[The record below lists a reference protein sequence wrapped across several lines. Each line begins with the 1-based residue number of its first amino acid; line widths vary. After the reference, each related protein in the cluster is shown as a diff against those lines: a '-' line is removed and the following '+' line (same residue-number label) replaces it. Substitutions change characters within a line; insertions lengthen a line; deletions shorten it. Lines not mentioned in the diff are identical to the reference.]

1 MTIAALALLLAA
13 CGNEEIIEN
22 NESGSTGKVHMT
34 FTAGMPQTRTSLGE
48 DGHAVNWTQG
58 DLVAIYDGTETI
70 CKFEATEVSGSTA
83 TLEGEAKVTDTYT
96 AFYPYTDDGTL
107 TLDNTAI
114 TFTLPATQTAVAG
127 GFAEGLNPSWAQ
139 ATDGSKNLTFR
150 NLCALAKF
158 TVDAEGVTEV
168 TLTANQESDALAG
181 GLTYTIADGT
191 LTATGSASRSVTL
204 TGTFTKGEEYYFVVA
219 PGMLTGGITLNYM
232 GEGGKTYVKT
242 TQKEVTFAA
251 GKITNLGVLDIANFT
266 EALNAAFANAVKES
280 NPNIGWRANPDGTV
294 SLDEDNKLQIIMNG
308 GTFLDLPNKN
318 ITSLAGIEYFT
329 DLEHLDCMGN
339 QLTTLDVTKL
349 TNLKNLFCSDNQ
361 LTTLDVTKLTDLE
374 TLDCMGNQLTTLD
387 VTGLTS
393 LMFLV
398 CNDNQLTALD
408 VTGLTSLVN
417 LLCSDNQLTALDVT
431 GLTNLTSLHC
441 NDNQLVSLNVSTL
454 EELKTLWC
462 HGNKM
467 TALNITHNAY
477 LGDLT
482 CGNQQDNQQLTL
494 TLWDTKKEFWD
505 RMLDR
510 HSDEN
515 SNVTTNVIEAPVNA
529 DHDGYEEDGE
539 TVDW

>member
-34 FTAGMPQTRTSLGE
+34 FTAGTPQTRTSLGE

-58 DLVAIYDGTETI
+58 DLVAIYDGTETT

-114 TFTLPATQTAVAG
+114 TFTLRATQTAVAG

-139 ATDGSKNLTFR
+139 ATGGSKNLTFQ

-191 LTATGSASRSVTL
+191 LAANDGASRSVTL

-219 PGMLTGGITLNYM
+219 PGKLTGGITLNYM

-242 TQKEVTFAA
+242 TQSEVTFTA
-251 GKITNLGVLDIANFT
+251 GKITNLGALDANNFT
-266 EALNAAFANAVKES
+266 EALNAAFANAVEGF
-280 NPNIGWRANPDGTV
+280 NPYIKWRANPDGTV
-294 SLDEDNKLQIIMNG
+294 SLDEYNRMEIKMNWVA
-308 GTFLDLPNKN
+308 FLDLQNKN
-318 ITSLAGIEYFT
+318 ITSLAGIEYF
-329 DLEHLDCMGN
+329 
-339 QLTTLDVTKL
+339 
-349 TNLKNLFCSDNQ
+349 
-361 LTTLDVTKLTDLE
+361 TDLE

-387 VTGLTS
+387 VTKLTK
-393 LMFLV
+393 LKFLV

-408 VTGLTSLVN
+408 VTGLTSLKN
-417 LLCSDNQLTALDVT
+417 LFCSDNQLTTLDVT
-431 GLTNLTSLHC
+431 GLTSLTDLEC
-441 NDNQLVSLNVSTL
+441 NGNQLVSLDVSTL
-454 EELKTLWC
+454 KELQILWC

-467 TALNITHNAY
+467 TALDITHNAY

-515 SNVTTNVIEAPVNA
+515 SNVTTILKPSSVEAGHN
-529 DHDGYEEDGE
+529 GYEEDGGE
-539 TVDW
+539 PVLQ

>member
-13 CGNEEIIEN
+13 CGNEEILEN

-34 FTAGMPQTRTSLGE
+34 FTAGTPQTRTSLAE
-48 DGHAVNWTQG
+48 DGHAVNWTLN
-58 DLVAIYDGTETI
+58 DLVAIYDGTETL
-70 CKFEATEVSGSTA
+70 CDFKATKVEGSTA

-114 TFTLPATQTAVAG
+114 TFTLPATQTATAG

-139 ATDGSKNLTFR
+139 ATDGSKNLTFQ

-168 TLTANQESDALAG
+168 TLTANQESDALSG
-181 GLTYTIADGT
+181 ELTYTIADRT

-219 PGMLTGGITLNYM
+219 PGTLTGGITLNYM
-232 GEGGKTYVKT
+232 DEGGKTYVKT
-242 TQKEVTFAA
+242 TQSEVTFTA
-251 GKITNLGVLDIANFT
+251 GKITNLGALDIANFA
-266 EALNAAFANAVKES
+266 EALNAAFANAVKEFNS
-280 NPNIGWRANPDGTV
+280 NIQWRANPDGTV
-294 SLDEDNKLQIIMNG
+294 SLDEYNKFQIIRNG
-308 GTFLDLPNKN
+308 GTFLFLRNKN
-318 ITSLAGIEYFT
+318 ITSLAGIEYF
-329 DLEHLDCMGN
+329 
-339 QLTTLDVTKL
+339 
-349 TNLKNLFCSDNQ
+349 
-361 LTTLDVTKLTDLE
+361 TDLE

-387 VTGLTS
+387 VTKLTK

-408 VTGLTSLVN
+408 VTGLTSLKN

-431 GLTNLTSLHC
+431 GLTSLTDLEC
-441 NDNQLVSLNVSTL
+441 NGNQLVSLDVSTL
-454 EELKTLWC
+454 KELQILWC

-467 TALNITHNAY
+467 TALDITNNAY
-477 LGDLT
+477 LGDLK

-505 RMLDR
+505 RMLNR
-510 HSDEN
+510 YSDEN
-515 SNVTTNVIEAPVNA
+515 SNVTTIVKPSPVEAGHN
-529 DHDGYEEDGE
+529 GYEDDGGE
-539 TVDW
+539 PVLQ

>member
-13 CGNEEIIEN
+13 CGNEEILEN
-22 NESGSTGKVHMT
+22 NESGNAGKVHMT

-48 DGHAVNWTQG
+48 DGHAVNWTLN

-83 TLEGEAKVTDTYT
+83 TLKGEAAETDTYT

-107 TLDNTAI
+107 TIDNTAI
-114 TFTLPATQTAVAG
+114 TFTLPATQTATAG
-127 GFAEGLNPSWAQ
+127 GFANGLNPSWAQ
-139 ATDGSKNLTFR
+139 ATGGSKNLEFQ

-158 TVDAEGVTEV
+158 TVDADGVTEV

-191 LTATGSASRSVTL
+191 LTATGSASRSVTI
-204 TGTFTKGEEYYFVVA
+204 KGNFEAAKEYYFVVA
-219 PGMLTGGITLNYM
+219 PGTLTGGITLNYM

-242 TQKEVTFAA
+242 TQKEVTFTA
-251 GKITNLGVLDIANFT
+251 GKITNLGALVQDDNFT
-266 EALNAAFANAVKES
+266 EALNAAFANAVKEF
-280 NPNIGWRANPDGTV
+280 NPNIQWRANPDGTV
-294 SLDEDNKLQIIMNG
+294 SLDENNRMEIIMNWV
-308 GTFLDLPNKN
+308 TFLDLQNKN

-329 DLEHLDCMGN
+329 DLETLNCPGN

-349 TNLKNLFCSDNQ
+349 T
-361 LTTLDVTKLTDLE
+361 KL
-374 TLDCMGNQLTTLD
+374 
-387 VTGLTS
+387 VY
-393 LMFLV
+393 LV

-408 VTGLTSLVN
+408 VTGLTSLMYLVCN
-417 LLCSDNQLTALDVT
+417 GNQLTTLDVT
-431 GLTNLTSLHC
+431 GLTNLTTLICSGNQLTALDVTKLTNLTDLEC
-441 NDNQLVSLNVSTL
+441 NDNQLVSLDVSTL
-454 EELKTLWC
+454 EELEYLWC

-467 TALNITHNAY
+467 TALDITNNAY
-477 LGDLT
+477 LGDLK

-505 RMLDR
+505 RMLNMY
-510 HSDEN
+510 SDEN

-529 DHDGYEEDGE
+529 DHDGYEEDGGE
-539 TVDW
+539 PVLQ

>member
-1 MTIAALALLLAA
+1 MKAKNMTIAALALLLAA

-83 TLEGEAKVTDTYT
+83 TLEGEAAETDTYT

-107 TLDNTAI
+107 TLTHDAI
-114 TFTLPATQTAVAG
+114 TFTLPATQTATAG

-139 ATDGSKNLTFR
+139 ATDGSKNLTFQ

-168 TLTANQESDALAG
+168 TLTANQESDALSG

-204 TGTFTKGEEYYFVVA
+204 TGTFTRGEEYYFVVA
-219 PGMLTGGITLNYM
+219 PGTLTGGITLNYM

-242 TQKEVTFAA
+242 TQKEVTFNA
-251 GKITNLGVLDIANFT
+251 GKITYLGALDIANFT
-266 EALNAAFANAVKES
+266 EALNAAFANAVEDF

-294 SLDEDNKLQIIMNG
+294 SLDEYNRMQIIMNG
-308 GTFLDLPNKN
+308 GTFLFLQNKN

-329 DLEHLDCMGN
+329 DLETLDCMDN

-349 TNLKNLFCSDNQ
+349 TNL
-361 LTTLDVTKLTDLE
+361 TDLE
-374 TLDCMGNQLTTLD
+374 
-387 VTGLTS
+387 
-393 LMFLV
+393 
-398 CNDNQLTALD
+398 
-408 VTGLTSLVN
+408 
-417 LLCSDNQLTALDVT
+417 
-431 GLTNLTSLHC
+431 C

-454 EELKTLWC
+454 EELKILWC

-467 TALNITHNAY
+467 TALDITNNAY
-477 LGDLT
+477 LGDLK

-494 TLWDTKKEFWD
+494 TLWDTKKAFWD
-505 RMLDR
+505 RMLNMY
-510 HSDEN
+510 SDEN

-529 DHDGYEEDGE
+529 DHDGYEEDGGE
-539 TVDW
+539 PVLQ

>member
-34 FTAGMPQTRTSLGE
+34 FTAGTPQTRTSLAD
-48 DGHAVNWTQG
+48 DGLAVNWTQG

-107 TLDNTAI
+107 TLTHDAI
-114 TFTLPATQTAVAG
+114 TFTLPATQTATAG

-139 ATDGSKNLTFR
+139 ATDGSKNLTFQ

-168 TLTANQESDALAG
+168 TLTANNTGDALAG
-181 GLTYTIADGT
+181 GLTYTDGT

-219 PGMLTGGITLNYM
+219 PGTLTGGITLNYM

-242 TQKEVTFAA
+242 TTNQVTFTA
-251 GKITNLGVLDIANFT
+251 GNITNLGALDANNFT
-266 EALNAAFANAVKES
+266 EALNAAFANAVKEF

-294 SLDEDNKLQIIMNG
+294 SLDEYNKFQIIGNWV
-308 GTFLDLPNKN
+308 TFLFLQNKN

-329 DLEHLDCMGN
+329 DLETLDCM
-339 QLTTLDVTKL
+339 
-349 TNLKNLFCSDNQ
+349 DNQ
-361 LTTLDVTKLTDLE
+361 LTTLDVTKLT
-374 TLDCMGNQLTTLD
+374 
-387 VTGLTS
+387 S
-393 LMFLV
+393 LKFLV

-408 VTGLTSLVN
+408 VTGLTSLKN
-417 LLCSDNQLTALDVT
+417 LFCSDNQLTTLDVT
-431 GLTNLTSLHC
+431 GLTSLTDLEC
-441 NDNQLVSLNVSTL
+441 NGNQLVSLDVSTL
-454 EELKTLWC
+454 KELQILWC

-467 TALNITHNAY
+467 TALDITHNAY
-477 LGDLT
+477 LGDLK

-505 RMLDR
+505 RMLNR
-510 HSDEN
+510 YSDEN
-515 SNVTTNVIEAPVNA
+515 SNVTTILKPSPVNA
-529 DHDGYEEDGE
+529 GHNGYEDDGGE
-539 TVDW
+539 PVLQ

>member
-1 MTIAALALLLAA
+1 MKAKHIVLVAAALALAA
-13 CGNEEIIEN
+13 CGNEEILEN

-34 FTAGMPQTRTSLGE
+34 FTAGTPQTRTSLGE

-114 TFTLPATQTAVAG
+114 TFTLPATQTATAG

-139 ATDGSKNLTFR
+139 ATDGSKNLTFQ

-181 GLTYTIADGT
+181 ELTYTIADGK

-204 TGTFTKGEEYYFVVA
+204 TGTFTRGEEYYFVVA
-219 PGMLTGGITLNYM
+219 PGTLTGGITLNYM
-232 GEGGKTYVKT
+232 DEGGKTYVKT
-242 TQKEVTFAA
+242 TQKEVTFNA
-251 GKITNLGVLDIANFT
+251 GRITYLGALDANNFT

-280 NPNIGWRANPDGTV
+280 NSHIQWTANPDGTV
-294 SLDEDNKLQIIMNG
+294 SLDENNRIEIMNG
-308 GTFLDLPNKN
+308 GTFLDLQNKN

-329 DLEHLDCMGN
+329 NLETLNCMGN

-349 TNLKNLFCSDNQ
+349 TS
-361 LTTLDVTKLTDLE
+361 LE
-374 TLDCMGNQLTTLD
+374 LLDCRGNQLTTLD

-393 LMFLV
+393 LMILV

-417 LLCSDNQLTALDVT
+417 LLCSDNQLTDLDVT

-441 NDNQLVSLNVSTL
+441 NDNQLVSLDVSTL
-454 EELKTLWC
+454 EELGILWC

-467 TALNITHNAY
+467 TALDITNNAY
-477 LGDLT
+477 LGELK

-505 RMLDR
+505 RMLNMY
-510 HSDEN
+510 SDEN
-515 SNVTTNVIEAPVNA
+515 SNVTTILKPSPVEAGHN
-529 DHDGYEEDGE
+529 GYEDDGGE
-539 TVDW
+539 PVLQ

>member
-1 MTIAALALLLAA
+1 MKAKHIVLVAAALALAA

-34 FTAGMPQTRTSLGE
+34 FTAGTPQTRTSLAE

-83 TLEGEAKVTDTYT
+83 TLKGEAAETDTYT

-114 TFTLPATQTAVAG
+114 TFTLPATQTATAG

-139 ATDGSKNLTFR
+139 ATDGSKKLTFQ

-158 TVDAEGVTEV
+158 TVDADGVTEV
-168 TLTANQESDALAG
+168 TLTANNTGDALAG
-181 GLTYTIADGT
+181 ELTYTIADRT
-191 LTATGSASRSVTL
+191 LTATGSASRSVTI
-204 TGTFTKGEEYYFVVA
+204 KGNFEAAKEYYFVVA
-219 PGMLTGGITLNYM
+219 PGKLTGGITLNYM

-242 TQKEVTFAA
+242 TQSEVTFAA
-251 GKITNLGVLDIANFT
+251 GRITNLGVLDIANFT

-280 NPNIGWRANPDGTV
+280 NSHIQWTANPDGTV
-294 SLDEDNKLQIIMNG
+294 SLDEYNRMEITMNWVA
-308 GTFLDLPNKN
+308 FLDLPNKN

-329 DLEHLDCMGN
+329 NLETLNCMGN

-349 TNLKNLFCSDNQ
+349 TS
-361 LTTLDVTKLTDLE
+361 LE
-374 TLDCMGNQLTTLD
+374 LLDCRGNQLTALD

-408 VTGLTSLVN
+408 VTGLTSLTDLV
-417 LLCSDNQLTALDVT
+417 CSDNQLTTLDVT

-454 EELKTLWC
+454 EELQSLWC

-467 TALNITHNAY
+467 TALDITHNA
-477 LGDLT
+477 DLWDLE

-494 TLWDTKKEFWD
+494 TLWDTQEAFWD
-505 RMLDR
+505 RMLDMY
-510 HSDEN
+510 SDEN
-515 SNVTTNVIEAPVNA
+515 SNVTTNVIETPVNA
-529 DHDGYEEDGE
+529 DHDGYEEDGGE
-539 TVDW
+539 PVLQ

>member
-13 CGNEEIIEN
+13 CGNEEILEN

-34 FTAGMPQTRTSLGE
+34 FTAGTPQTRTSLAE

-70 CKFEATEVSGSTA
+70 CKFEATKVSGSTA

-114 TFTLPATQTAVAG
+114 TFTLPATQTATAG

-139 ATDGSKNLTFR
+139 ATDGSKNLTFQ

-168 TLTANQESDALAG
+168 TLTANQESDALSG

-204 TGTFTKGEEYYFVVA
+204 TGTFTRGEEYYFVVA
-219 PGMLTGGITLNYM
+219 PGTLTGGITLNYM
-232 GEGGKTYVKT
+232 DEGGKTYVKT
-242 TQKEVTFAA
+242 TQSEVTFTA
-251 GKITNLGVLDIANFT
+251 GKITNLGALDIANFA

-280 NPNIGWRANPDGTV
+280 NSHIQWRANPDGTV
-294 SLDEDNKLQIIMNG
+294 SLDEYNKLEIIMNR
-308 GTFLDLPNKN
+308 GTFLDLQNKN

-329 DLEHLDCMGN
+329 YLETLNCMGN

-349 TNLKNLFCSDNQ
+349 T
-361 LTTLDVTKLTDLE
+361 KLT
-374 TLDCMGNQLTTLD
+374 
-387 VTGLTS
+387 GLI
-393 LMFLV
+393 
-398 CNDNQLTALD
+398 CAGNQLTALD
-408 VTGLTSLVN
+408 VTGLTSLMILV
-417 LLCSDNQLTALDVT
+417 
-431 GLTNLTSLHC
+431 C
-441 NDNQLVSLNVSTL
+441 NDNQLVSLDVSTL
-454 EELKTLWC
+454 EELGSLWC

-467 TALNITHNAY
+467 TALDITHNAY
-477 LGDLT
+477 LGDLK

-505 RMLDR
+505 RMLNMY
-510 HSDEN
+510 SDEN
-515 SNVTTNVIEAPVNA
+515 SNVTTNFIETPVNA
-529 DHDGYEEDGE
+529 DHDGYEEDGGE
-539 TVDW
+539 PVLQ

>member
-114 TFTLPATQTAVAG
+114 TFTLPAGQTATAG

-139 ATDGSKNLTFR
+139 ATDGSKNLTFQ

-181 GLTYTIADGT
+181 ELTYTIADRT

-204 TGTFTKGEEYYFVVA
+204 TGTFTRGEEYYFVVA
-219 PGMLTGGITLNYM
+219 PGTLKGGITLNYM

-242 TQKEVTFAA
+242 TQKEVTFNA
-251 GKITNLGVLDIANFT
+251 GKITYLGALDIANFT
-266 EALNAAFANAVKES
+266 EALNAAFANAVEDF
-280 NPNIGWRANPDGTV
+280 NPNIVWRANPDGTV
-294 SLDEDNKLQIIMNG
+294 SLDEYNRMQIIMNG
-308 GTFLDLPNKN
+308 GTFLFLQNKN

-329 DLEHLDCMGN
+329 N
-339 QLTTLDVTKL
+339 
-349 TNLKNLFCSDNQ
+349 
-361 LTTLDVTKLTDLE
+361 LE
-374 TLDCMGNQLTTLD
+374 TLDCMGNQLSTLD
-387 VTGLTS
+387 VTK
-393 LMFLV
+393 
-398 CNDNQLTALD
+398 
-408 VTGLTSLVN
+408 
-417 LLCSDNQLTALDVT
+417 
-431 GLTNLTSLHC
+431 LTNLTDLEC

-454 EELKTLWC
+454 KELKILWC

-467 TALNITHNAY
+467 TALDITNKAY
-477 LGDLT
+477 LGDLK

-505 RMLDR
+505 RMLNMY
-510 HSDEN
+510 SVEN

-529 DHDGYEEDGE
+529 DHDGYEEDGNVE
-539 TVDW
+539 W

>member
-1 MTIAALALLLAA
+1 MKKANILATAALATLLAA

-70 CKFEATEVSGSTA
+70 CKFEATEVEGSTA
-83 TLEGEAKVTDTYT
+83 TLEGEAAETDTYT

-139 ATDGSKNLTFR
+139 ATDGSKNLTFQ

-191 LTATGSASRSVTL
+191 LTATGSASRSVTI
-204 TGTFTKGEEYYFVVA
+204 KGNFEAAKEYYFVVA
-219 PGMLTGGITLNYM
+219 PGTLTGGITLNYM

-242 TQKEVTFAA
+242 TQKEVTFTA
-251 GKITNLGVLDIANFT
+251 GKITYLGALDANNFT
-266 EALNAAFANAVKES
+266 EALNAAFANAVKEF
-280 NPNIGWRANPDGTV
+280 NPNFQWRANPDGTV
-294 SLDEDNKLQIIMNG
+294 SLDEYNKFQIIMNG
-308 GTFLDLPNKN
+308 GTFLFLRNKN

-329 DLEHLDCMGN
+329 DLETLDCMDN

-349 TNLKNLFCSDNQ
+349 TNL
-361 LTTLDVTKLTDLE
+361 TDLE
-374 TLDCMGNQLTTLD
+374 
-387 VTGLTS
+387 
-393 LMFLV
+393 
-398 CNDNQLTALD
+398 
-408 VTGLTSLVN
+408 
-417 LLCSDNQLTALDVT
+417 
-431 GLTNLTSLHC
+431 C
-441 NDNQLVSLNVSTL
+441 NDNQLVSLDVSTL
-454 EELKTLWC
+454 EELKYLWC

-467 TALNITHNAY
+467 TALDITHNAY
-477 LGDLT
+477 LGDLK

-505 RMLDR
+505 RMLNR
-510 HSDEN
+510 YSDEN

-529 DHDGYEEDGE
+529 DHDGYEDDGGE
-539 TVDW
+539 PVLQ

>member
-34 FTAGMPQTRTSLGE
+34 FTAGTPQTRTSLAE
-48 DGHAVNWTQG
+48 DGRAVNWTQG

-70 CKFEATEVSGSTA
+70 CKFEATEVEGSTA
-83 TLEGEAKVTDTYT
+83 TLKGEAAETDTYT

-114 TFTLPATQTAVAG
+114 TFTLPATQTATAG

-158 TVDAEGVTEV
+158 TVDADGVTEV
-168 TLTANQESDALAG
+168 TLTANNTGDALSG
-181 GLTYTIADGT
+181 GLTYTIADDA

-204 TGTFTKGEEYYFVVA
+204 TGTFTRGEEYYFVVA
-219 PGMLTGGITLNYM
+219 PGTLTGGITLNYM

-242 TQKEVTFAA
+242 TQKEVTFNA
-251 GKITNLGVLDIANFT
+251 GKITYLGALDIANFT

-280 NPNIGWRANPDGTV
+280 NPNIGWTANPDGTV
-294 SLDEDNKLQIIMNG
+294 SLDENNRMEIIMNWV
-308 GTFLDLPNKN
+308 THLDLQNKN

-329 DLEHLDCMGN
+329 DLETLDCMDN

-349 TNLKNLFCSDNQ
+349 TNLTGLICA
-361 LTTLDVTKLTDLE
+361 
-374 TLDCMGNQLTTLD
+374 GNQLTTLD
-387 VTGLTS
+387 VTGLTNLTTLICS
-393 LMFLV
+393 G
-398 CNDNQLTALD
+398 NQLTALD
-408 VTGLTSLVN
+408 VTK
-417 LLCSDNQLTALDVT
+417 
-431 GLTNLTSLHC
+431 LTNLTDLEC
-441 NDNQLVSLNVSTL
+441 NGNQLVSLDVSTL
-454 EELKTLWC
+454 EELKYLWC

-467 TALNITHNAY
+467 TALDITHNAY
-477 LGDLT
+477 LGDLM

-494 TLWDTKKEFWD
+494 TLYDTKKEFWG
-505 RMLDR
+505 RMLDMY
-510 HSDEN
+510 SVEN
-515 SNVTTNVIEAPVNA
+515 SNVTTKFIEAPVEAGHN
-529 DHDGYEEDGE
+529 GYEEDGGE
-539 TVDW
+539 PVLQ

>member
-1 MTIAALALLLAA
+1 MKAKNMTIAALALLLAA
-13 CGNEEIIEN
+13 CGNEEILEN

-34 FTAGMPQTRTSLGE
+34 FTAGTPQTRTSLGE

-83 TLEGEAKVTDTYT
+83 TLKGEAAETDTYT

-107 TLDNTAI
+107 TLTHDAI
-114 TFTLPATQTAVAG
+114 TFTLPATQTATAG

-139 ATDGSKNLTFR
+139 ATDGSKNLTFQ

-181 GLTYTIADGT
+181 ELTYTIADGT

-219 PGMLTGGITLNYM
+219 PGTLTGGITLNYM

-242 TQKEVTFAA
+242 TTKQVTFTA
-251 GKITNLGVLDIANFT
+251 GKITNLGALDIANFT
-266 EALNAAFANAVKES
+266 EALNAAFANAVEEFNS
-280 NPNIGWRANPDGTV
+280 NIGWRANPDGTV
-294 SLDEDNKLQIIMNG
+294 SLDEDNKLQIRMNG
-308 GTFLDLPNKN
+308 GPFLDLHNKN

-329 DLEHLDCMGN
+329 DLEILICAGNQLTTLDVTKLTNLQTLDCMGN

-349 TNLKNLFCSDNQ
+349 TK
-361 LTTLDVTKLTDLE
+361 
-374 TLDCMGNQLTTLD
+374 
-387 VTGLTS
+387 

-408 VTGLTSLVN
+408 VTGLTSLKN
-417 LLCSDNQLTALDVT
+417 LFCSDNQLTTLDVT
-431 GLTNLTSLHC
+431 GLTSLTDLEC
-441 NDNQLVSLNVSTL
+441 NGNQLVSLDVSTL
-454 EELKTLWC
+454 EELEILWC

-467 TALNITHNAY
+467 TALDITHNAY
-477 LGDLT
+477 LGDLK

-505 RMLDR
+505 RMLNMY
-510 HSDEN
+510 SDEN
-515 SNVTTNVIEAPVNA
+515 SNVTTIVIEAPVNA
-529 DHDGYEEDGE
+529 DHDGYEDDGE

>member
-1 MTIAALALLLAA
+1 MKAKHIVLVAAALALAA

-107 TLDNTAI
+107 TLTHDAI
-114 TFTLPATQTAVAG
+114 TFTLPATQTATAG

-139 ATDGSKNLTFR
+139 ATDGSKNLTFQ

-168 TLTANQESDALAG
+168 TLTANQESDALSG
-181 GLTYTIADGT
+181 ELTYTIADGT

-219 PGMLTGGITLNYM
+219 PGTLTGGITLNYM

-242 TQKEVTFAA
+242 TTKQVTFTA
-251 GKITNLGVLDIANFT
+251 GRITNLGVLDIANFT
-266 EALNAAFANAVKES
+266 EALNAAFANAVEEF
-280 NPNIGWRANPDGTV
+280 NPNFQWKANPDGTV
-294 SLDEDNKLQIIMNG
+294 SLDEYNRMQIIMNG
-308 GTFLDLPNKN
+308 GTFLFLQNKN

-329 DLEHLDCMGN
+329 DLETLDCMDN

-349 TNLKNLFCSDNQ
+349 TNL
-361 LTTLDVTKLTDLE
+361 TDLE
-374 TLDCMGNQLTTLD
+374 
-387 VTGLTS
+387 
-393 LMFLV
+393 
-398 CNDNQLTALD
+398 
-408 VTGLTSLVN
+408 
-417 LLCSDNQLTALDVT
+417 
-431 GLTNLTSLHC
+431 C

-454 EELKTLWC
+454 EELKILWC

-467 TALNITHNAY
+467 TALDITNNAY
-477 LGDLT
+477 LGDLK

-494 TLWDTKKEFWD
+494 TLWDTKKAFWD
-505 RMLDR
+505 RMLNMY
-510 HSDEN
+510 SDEN

-529 DHDGYEEDGE
+529 DHDGYEEDGGE
-539 TVDW
+539 PVLQ

>member
-70 CKFEATEVSGSTA
+70 CKFEATKVSGSTA
-83 TLEGEAKVTDTYT
+83 TLKGEAAETDTYT

-107 TLDNTAI
+107 TLTHDAI
-114 TFTLPATQTAVAG
+114 TFTLPATQTATAG

-139 ATDGSKNLTFR
+139 ATDGSKNLTFQ

-168 TLTANQESDALAG
+168 TLTANNTSDALSG

-204 TGTFTKGEEYYFVVA
+204 TGTFTRGEEYYFVVA
-219 PGMLTGGITLNYM
+219 PGTLTGGITLNYM

-242 TQKEVTFAA
+242 TQSEVPFTA
-251 GKITNLGVLDIANFT
+251 GKITNLGALDIANFA

-280 NPNIGWRANPDGTV
+280 NSHIQWTANPDGTV
-294 SLDEDNKLQIIMNG
+294 SLDENNRMEIIMNG
-308 GTFLDLPNKN
+308 GTFLDLQNKN

-329 DLEHLDCMGN
+329 DLEFLDCTGN

-349 TNLKNLFCSDNQ
+349 T
-361 LTTLDVTKLTDLE
+361 
-374 TLDCMGNQLTTLD
+374 
-387 VTGLTS
+387 S
-393 LMFLV
+393 LMYLV

-408 VTGLTSLVN
+408 VTGLTSLKN
-417 LLCSDNQLTALDVT
+417 LFCSDNQLTTLDVT
-431 GLTNLTSLHC
+431 GLTSLTDLEC
-441 NDNQLVSLNVSTL
+441 NGNQLVSLDVSTL
-454 EELKTLWC
+454 KELQILWC

-467 TALNITHNAY
+467 TALDITNNAY
-477 LGDLT
+477 LGDLK

-505 RMLDR
+505 RMLNMY
-510 HSDEN
+510 SDEN
-515 SNVTTNVIEAPVNA
+515 SNVTTIVKPSPVEAGHNDFGDGGNVE
-529 DHDGYEEDGE
+529 
-539 TVDW
+539 W

>member
-1 MTIAALALLLAA
+1 MKAKHIVLVAAALALAA
-13 CGNEEIIEN
+13 CGNEEILEN

-34 FTAGMPQTRTSLGE
+34 FTAGTPQTRTSLGE

-70 CKFEATEVSGSTA
+70 CKFEATEVEGSTA
-83 TLEGEAKVTDTYT
+83 TLEGEAAETDTYT

-107 TLDNTAI
+107 TLTHAAI
-114 TFTLPATQTAVAG
+114 TFTLPATQTATAG

-139 ATDGSKNLTFR
+139 ATDGSKNLTFQ

-181 GLTYTIADGT
+181 ELTYTIADGT
-191 LTATGSASRSVTL
+191 LTATGSASRSVTI
-204 TGTFTKGEEYYFVVA
+204 KGNFEAAKEYYFVVA
-219 PGMLTGGITLNYM
+219 PGTLTGGITLNYM
-232 GEGGKTYVKT
+232 DEGGKTYVKT
-242 TQKEVTFAA
+242 TQKEVTFNA
-251 GKITNLGVLDIANFT
+251 GRITYLGALDANNFT

-280 NPNIGWRANPDGTV
+280 NSHIQWTANPDGTV
-294 SLDEDNKLQIIMNG
+294 SLDENNRIEIMNG
-308 GTFLDLPNKN
+308 GTFLDLQNKN

-329 DLEHLDCMGN
+329 NLETLNCMGN

-349 TNLKNLFCSDNQ
+349 TS
-361 LTTLDVTKLTDLE
+361 LE
-374 TLDCMGNQLTTLD
+374 LLDCRGNQLTALD

-408 VTGLTSLVN
+408 VTGLTSLTDLV
-417 LLCSDNQLTALDVT
+417 CSDNQLTTLDVT

-454 EELKTLWC
+454 EELGILWC

-467 TALNITHNAY
+467 TALDITHNA
-477 LGDLT
+477 DLWDLE

-494 TLWDTKKEFWD
+494 TLWDTQEAFWD
-505 RMLDR
+505 RMLDMY
-510 HSDEN
+510 SVEN
-515 SNVTTNVIEAPVNA
+515 SNVTTNVIETPVNA
-529 DHDGYEEDGE
+529 DHDGYEEDGGE
-539 TVDW
+539 PVLQ

>member
-34 FTAGMPQTRTSLGE
+34 FTAGTPQTRTSLAD
-48 DGHAVNWTQG
+48 DGLAVNWTQG

-70 CKFEATEVSGSTA
+70 CKFEATKVEGSTA

-139 ATDGSKNLTFR
+139 ATDGSKNLTFQ

-181 GLTYTIADGT
+181 ELTYTIADGT
-191 LTATGSASRSVTL
+191 LTATGSASRSVTI
-204 TGTFTKGEEYYFVVA
+204 KGNFEAAKEYYFVVA
-219 PGMLTGGITLNYM
+219 PGTLTGGITLNYM

-251 GKITNLGVLDIANFT
+251 GKITYLGALDANNFT

-280 NPNIGWRANPDGTV
+280 NSHIQWTANPDGTV
-294 SLDEDNKLQIIMNG
+294 SLDEYNRMEIKMNWVA
-308 GTFLDLPNKN
+308 FLDLPNKN

-329 DLEHLDCMGN
+329 DLVTLDCRGN
-339 QLTTLDVTKL
+339 QLTA
-349 TNLKNLFCSDNQ
+349 
-361 LTTLDVTKLTDLE
+361 LDVTKLTDLE
-374 TLDCMGNQLTTLD
+374 FLDCSGNQLTTLD

-408 VTGLTSLVN
+408 VTGLTSLKN
-417 LLCSDNQLTALDVT
+417 LFCNDNQLTALDVT
-431 GLTNLTSLHC
+431 GLTSLTSLHC
-441 NDNQLVSLNVSTL
+441 NDNQLVSLDVRTL
-454 EELKTLWC
+454 EELGILWC

-467 TALNITHNAY
+467 TALDITHNAY
-477 LGDLT
+477 LGDLK
-482 CGNQQDNQQLTL
+482 CGNQQEPLTL

-505 RMLDR
+505 RMLNMY
-510 HSDEN
+510 SDEN
-515 SNVTTNVIEAPVNA
+515 SNVETDIKQSPVNA
-529 DHDGYEEDGE
+529 DHDGYEEDGGE
-539 TVDW
+539 PVLQ

>member
-1 MTIAALALLLAA
+1 MKAKHIVLVAAALALAA
-13 CGNEEIIEN
+13 CGNEEILEN

-34 FTAGMPQTRTSLGE
+34 FTAGTPQTRTSLAD
-48 DGHAVNWTQG
+48 DGHVVNWTQG

-83 TLEGEAKVTDTYT
+83 TLEGEAAETDTYT

-139 ATDGSKNLTFR
+139 ATDGSKNLTFQ

-181 GLTYTIADGT
+181 ELTYTIADGP

-219 PGMLTGGITLNYM
+219 PGTLTGGITLNYM

-242 TQKEVTFAA
+242 TTKQVTFTA
-251 GKITNLGVLDIANFT
+251 GKITKLGALDIANFA

-280 NPNIGWRANPDGTV
+280 NPNIQWTANPDGTV
-294 SLDEDNKLQIIMNG
+294 SLDEYNRMEIIMNRVA
-308 GTFLDLPNKN
+308 FLDLQNKN

-329 DLEHLDCMGN
+329 DLEHLFCAGN
-339 QLTTLDVTKL
+339 QLTALDVTKL
-349 TNLKNLFCSDNQ
+349 TNLTGLICA
-361 LTTLDVTKLTDLE
+361 
-374 TLDCMGNQLTTLD
+374 GNQLTTLD

-393 LMFLV
+393 LMILV

-408 VTGLTSLVN
+408 VTGLTSLTD
-417 LLCSDNQLTALDVT
+417 LYCGNQ
-431 GLTNLTSLHC
+431 TN
-441 NDNQLVSLNVSTL
+441 
-454 EELKTLWC
+454 
-462 HGNKM
+462 
-467 TALNITHNAY
+467 AA
-477 LGDLT
+477 GDLT
-482 CGNQQDNQQLTL
+482 LILTSAQKD
-494 TLWDTKKEFWD
+494 TWDKRWG
-505 RMLDR
+505 
-510 HSDEN
+510 SYDEN
-515 SNVTTNVIEAPVNA
+515 ENVTPEVKDSGSTA
-529 DHDGYEEDGE
+529 H
-539 TVDW
+539 W

>member
-13 CGNEEIIEN
+13 CGNEEILEN

-70 CKFEATEVSGSTA
+70 CKFEATEVEGRTA
-83 TLEGEAKVTDTYT
+83 TLKGEAKVTDTYT

-114 TFTLPATQTAVAG
+114 TFTLPATQTAVAD

-139 ATDGSKNLTFR
+139 ATDGSKNLTFQ

-168 TLTANQESDALAG
+168 TLTANQESDALSG
-181 GLTYTIADGT
+181 GLTYTIADDA

-204 TGTFTKGEEYYFVVA
+204 TGTFTRGEEYYFVVA
-219 PGMLTGGITLNYM
+219 PGTLTGGITLNYM

-242 TQKEVTFAA
+242 TQKEVTFTA
-251 GKITNLGVLDIANFT
+251 GKITNLGALVQDDNFT

-280 NPNIGWRANPDGTV
+280 NPNIQWRANPDGTV
-294 SLDEDNKLQIIMNG
+294 SLDEDNKLQIIMNWVAH
-308 GTFLDLPNKN
+308 LDLQNKN

-329 DLEHLDCMGN
+329 DLEVLYCSGN

-349 TNLKNLFCSDNQ
+349 T
-361 LTTLDVTKLTDLE
+361 
-374 TLDCMGNQLTTLD
+374 
-387 VTGLTS
+387 S
-393 LMFLV
+393 LMYLV

-408 VTGLTSLVN
+408 VTGLTN
-417 LLCSDNQLTALDVT
+417 LTTLICSGNQLTALDVT
-431 GLTNLTSLHC
+431 KLTNLTSLHC
-441 NDNQLVSLNVSTL
+441 NDNQLVSLDVSTL
-454 EELKTLWC
+454 KELKYLWC

-467 TALNITHNAY
+467 TALDITHNAY
-477 LGDLT
+477 LGDLK

-505 RMLDR
+505 RMLNMY
-510 HSDEN
+510 SDEN

-529 DHDGYEEDGE
+529 GHNGYEEDGGE
-539 TVDW
+539 PVLQ

>member
-1 MTIAALALLLAA
+1 MSIKCMTIAALALLLAA
-13 CGNEEIIEN
+13 CGNEEILEN

-83 TLEGEAKVTDTYT
+83 TLKGEAAETDTYT

-114 TFTLPATQTAVAG
+114 TFTLPATQTAVAD

-139 ATDGSKNLTFR
+139 ATDGSKNLTFQ

-168 TLTANQESDALAG
+168 TLTANQESDALSG

-191 LTATGSASRSVTL
+191 LTATGSASRSVTI
-204 TGTFTKGEEYYFVVA
+204 KGNFEAAKEYYFVVA
-219 PGMLTGGITLNYM
+219 PGTLTGGITLNYM

-242 TQKEVTFAA
+242 TQKEVTFTA
-251 GKITNLGVLDIANFT
+251 GKITNLGALVQDDNFT
-266 EALNAAFANAVKES
+266 EALNAAFANAVKEF
-280 NPNIGWRANPDGTV
+280 NPNIQWRANPDGTV
-294 SLDEDNKLQIIMNG
+294 SLDEYNKFQIIRNG
-308 GTFLDLPNKN
+308 GPFLFLRNKN
-318 ITSLAGIEYFT
+318 ITSLAGIEYF
-329 DLEHLDCMGN
+329 
-339 QLTTLDVTKL
+339 
-349 TNLKNLFCSDNQ
+349 
-361 LTTLDVTKLTDLE
+361 TDLE

-387 VTGLTS
+387 VTKLTS

-408 VTGLTSLVN
+408 VTGLTSLKN
-417 LLCSDNQLTALDVT
+417 LFCSGNQLTTLDVT
-431 GLTNLTSLHC
+431 GLTSLTDLEC
-441 NDNQLVSLNVSTL
+441 NGNQLVSLDVSTL
-454 EELKTLWC
+454 EELEILWC

-467 TALNITHNAY
+467 TALDITNNAY
-477 LGDLT
+477 LGDLK

-505 RMLDR
+505 RMLNMY
-510 HSDEN
+510 SDEN
-515 SNVTTNVIEAPVNA
+515 SNVETDIKQSPVNA
-529 DHDGYEEDGE
+529 DHDG
-539 TVDW
+539 

>member
-13 CGNEEIIEN
+13 CGNEEILEN

-34 FTAGMPQTRTSLGE
+34 FTAGTPQTRTSLAE
-48 DGHAVNWTQG
+48 DGHAVNWTLN

-70 CKFEATEVSGSTA
+70 CKFEATEVEGSTA

-114 TFTLPATQTAVAG
+114 TFTLPATQTATAG

-139 ATDGSKNLTFR
+139 ATGGSNQLQFH

-181 GLTYTIADGT
+181 GLTYTIADRT

-219 PGMLTGGITLNYM
+219 PGTLTGGITLNYM

-242 TQKEVTFAA
+242 TQKEVTFTA
-251 GKITNLGVLDIANFT
+251 GKITNLGALDADNFT

-280 NPNIGWRANPDGTV
+280 NPYIQWTANPDGTV
-294 SLDEDNKLQIIMNG
+294 SLDENNRMEIILNR
-308 GTFLDLPNKN
+308 GTFLDLQNKN

-329 DLEHLDCMGN
+329 DLETLDCRGN

-349 TNLKNLFCSDNQ
+349 T
-361 LTTLDVTKLTDLE
+361 
-374 TLDCMGNQLTTLD
+374 
-387 VTGLTS
+387 S
-393 LMFLV
+393 LMYLA

-408 VTGLTSLVN
+408 VTGLTSLTV
-417 LLCSDNQLTALDVT
+417 LDCMGNQLTALDVT
-431 GLTNLTSLHC
+431 GLTNLTGLLCSG
-441 NDNQLVSLNVSTL
+441 NQLVSLDVSTL
-454 EELKTLWC
+454 EELEILWC

-467 TALNITHNAY
+467 TALDITHNA
-477 LGDLT
+477 DLWDLK

-505 RMLDR
+505 RMLNMY
-510 HSDEN
+510 SDEN
-515 SNVTTNVIEAPVNA
+515 SNVTTIVKPSPVEAGHN
-529 DHDGYEEDGE
+529 GYEDDGGE
-539 TVDW
+539 PVLQ

>member
-13 CGNEEIIEN
+13 CGNEEILEN

-48 DGHAVNWTQG
+48 DGLAVNWTQG

-127 GFAEGLNPSWAQ
+127 GFANGLNPSWAQ
-139 ATDGSKNLTFR
+139 ATGGSKNLTFQ

-219 PGMLTGGITLNYM
+219 PGTLTGGITLNYM

-242 TQKEVTFAA
+242 TQKEVTFTA
-251 GKITNLGVLDIANFT
+251 GKITYLGALDANNFT

-280 NPNIGWRANPDGTV
+280 NPNIGWWANPDGTV

-308 GTFLDLPNKN
+308 GPFLDLENKN

-329 DLEHLDCMGN
+329 DLE
-339 QLTTLDVTKL
+339 TLI
-349 TNLKNLFCSDNQ
+349 CA
-361 LTTLDVTKLTDLE
+361 
-374 TLDCMGNQLTTLD
+374 GNQLTTLD
-387 VTGLTS
+387 VTGLTN
-393 LMFLV
+393 LK
-398 CNDNQLTALD
+398 
-408 VTGLTSLVN
+408 N
-417 LLCSDNQLTALDVT
+417 LLCSDNQLTTLDVT
-431 GLTNLTSLHC
+431 GLTNLTDLEC

-454 EELKTLWC
+454 EELKILWC

-467 TALNITHNAY
+467 TALDITHNAY
-477 LGDLT
+477 LGDLK

-505 RMLDR
+505 RMLNMY
-510 HSDEN
+510 SDEN
-515 SNVTTNVIEAPVNA
+515 SNVTTNVIETPVNA
-529 DHDGYEEDGE
+529 DHDGYEDDGE

>member
-13 CGNEEIIEN
+13 CGNEEILEN

-34 FTAGMPQTRTSLGE
+34 FTAGTPQTRTSLAE
-48 DGHAVNWTQG
+48 DGHAVNWTLN

-114 TFTLPATQTAVAG
+114 TFTLPAGQTATAG

-139 ATDGSKNLTFR
+139 ATGGSKNLEFQ

-168 TLTANQESDALAG
+168 TLTANQESDALSG
-181 GLTYTIADGT
+181 ELTYTIADGT

-204 TGTFTKGEEYYFVVA
+204 TGTFTRGEEYYFVVA
-219 PGMLTGGITLNYM
+219 PGTLTGGITLNYM

-242 TQKEVTFAA
+242 TQKEVTFTA
-251 GKITNLGVLDIANFT
+251 GRITNLGVLDIANFT
-266 EALNAAFANAVKES
+266 EALNAAFANAVEEFNS
-280 NPNIGWRANPDGTV
+280 NIQWRANPDGTV
-294 SLDEDNKLQIIMNG
+294 SLDEYNKLQIIRNG
-308 GTFLDLPNKN
+308 GPFLPLQNKN
-318 ITSLAGIEYFT
+318 ITSLAGIEYF
-329 DLEHLDCMGN
+329 
-339 QLTTLDVTKL
+339 
-349 TNLKNLFCSDNQ
+349 
-361 LTTLDVTKLTDLE
+361 TDLE

-387 VTGLTS
+387 VTKLTK

-408 VTGLTSLVN
+408 VTGLTSLKN
-417 LLCSDNQLTALDVT
+417 LLCSGNQLTTLDVT
-431 GLTNLTSLHC
+431 GLTSLTDLECS
-441 NDNQLVSLNVSTL
+441 DNQLVSLDVSTL
-454 EELKTLWC
+454 EELKILWC

-467 TALNITHNAY
+467 TALDITNNAY
-477 LGDLT
+477 LGDLK

-505 RMLDR
+505 RMLNMY
-510 HSDEN
+510 SDEN
-515 SNVTTNVIEAPVNA
+515 SNVTTIVKPSPVEAGHN
-529 DHDGYEEDGE
+529 GYEDDGGE
-539 TVDW
+539 PVLQ

>member
-1 MTIAALALLLAA
+1 MKAKNMTIAALALLLAA
-13 CGNEEIIEN
+13 CGNEEILEN

-34 FTAGMPQTRTSLGE
+34 FTAGTPQTRTSLGE

-83 TLEGEAKVTDTYT
+83 TLKGEAAETDTYT

-114 TFTLPATQTAVAG
+114 TFTLPATQTATAG

-139 ATDGSKNLTFR
+139 ATGGSKNLEFQ

-191 LTATGSASRSVTL
+191 LTATGSASRSVTI
-204 TGTFTKGEEYYFVVA
+204 KGNFEAAKEYYFVVA
-219 PGMLTGGITLNYM
+219 PGTLTGGITLNYM
-232 GEGGKTYVKT
+232 GDGGKTYVKT
-242 TQKEVTFAA
+242 TTNQVTFAA
-251 GKITNLGVLDIANFT
+251 GKITYLGALDIANFT

-280 NPNIGWRANPDGTV
+280 KPDIQWRANPDGTV
-294 SLDEDNKLQIIMNG
+294 SLDEYNRIEIINNG

-329 DLEHLDCMGN
+329 DLETLNCAGN

-349 TNLKNLFCSDNQ
+349 TNLELLDCRGNQ
-361 LTTLDVTKLTDLE
+361 LTTLDVTK
-374 TLDCMGNQLTTLD
+374 
-387 VTGLTS
+387 LTS

-398 CNDNQLTALD
+398 CNDNQLTTLD
-408 VTGLTSLVN
+408 VTGLTSLVD
-417 LLCSDNQLTALDVT
+417 LFCSGNQLTALDVT

-441 NDNQLVSLNVSTL
+441 NGNQLVSLDISTL
-454 EELKTLWC
+454 EKLEILWC

-467 TALNITHNAY
+467 TALDITHNA
-477 LGDLT
+477 DLWDLE

-505 RMLDR
+505 RMLDMY
-510 HSDEN
+510 SDEN
-515 SNVTTNVIEAPVNA
+515 SNVTTIVIETPVNA
-529 DHDGYEEDGE
+529 DHDGYEEDGGE
-539 TVDW
+539 PVLQ

>member
-13 CGNEEIIEN
+13 CGNEEILEN

-34 FTAGMPQTRTSLGE
+34 FSAGTPQTRTSLAE

-114 TFTLPATQTAVAG
+114 TFTLPATQTATAG

-139 ATDGSKNLTFR
+139 ATDGSKNLTFQ

-168 TLTANQESDALAG
+168 TLTANQESDALSG

-219 PGMLTGGITLNYM
+219 PGTLTGGITLNYM
-232 GEGGKTYVKT
+232 DEGGKTYVKT
-242 TQKEVTFAA
+242 TQSEVTFTA
-251 GKITNLGVLDIANFT
+251 GKITYLGALDIANFT

-280 NPNIGWRANPDGTV
+280 NPHIQWTANPDGTV
-294 SLDEDNKLQIIMNG
+294 SLDEYNRMEITMNWV
-308 GTFLDLPNKN
+308 TFLDLPNKN

-329 DLEHLDCMGN
+329 DLETLNCPGN

-349 TNLKNLFCSDNQ
+349 T
-361 LTTLDVTKLTDLE
+361 KL
-374 TLDCMGNQLTTLD
+374 
-387 VTGLTS
+387 V
-393 LMFLV
+393 FLV

-408 VTGLTSLVN
+408 VTGLTSLTV
-417 LLCSDNQLTALDVT
+417 LDCMGNQLTALDVT
-431 GLTNLTSLHC
+431 GLTSLKNLFCSDNQLTTLDVTGLTNLTDLEC
-441 NDNQLVSLNVSTL
+441 NGNQLVSLDVSTL
-454 EELKTLWC
+454 EELKILWC

-467 TALNITHNAY
+467 TALDITQNAI

-505 RMLDR
+505 RMLNR

-515 SNVTTNVIEAPVNA
+515 SNVTPNFIETPVNA
-529 DHDGYEEDGE
+529 DHDGYEEDGGE
-539 TVDW
+539 PVLQ

>member
-13 CGNEEIIEN
+13 CGNEEILEN

-70 CKFEATEVSGSTA
+70 CKFEATEVEGSTA

-114 TFTLPATQTAVAG
+114 TFTLPATQTATAG

-139 ATDGSKNLTFR
+139 ATDGSKNLTFQ

-168 TLTANQESDALAG
+168 TLTANNTGDALAG

-191 LTATGSASRSVTL
+191 LAATGSASRSVTL

-219 PGMLTGGITLNYM
+219 PGTLTGGITLNYM

-242 TQKEVTFAA
+242 TQSEVTFNA
-251 GKITNLGVLDIANFT
+251 GKITYLGALDIANFT
-266 EALNAAFANAVKES
+266 EALNAAFANAVEDF

-294 SLDEDNKLQIIMNG
+294 SLDEDNKLQIRKRG
-308 GTFLDLPNKN
+308 GTFLYLQNKN

-329 DLEHLDCMGN
+329 DLE
-339 QLTTLDVTKL
+339 
-349 TNLKNLFCSDNQ
+349 
-361 LTTLDVTKLTDLE
+361 
-374 TLDCMGNQLTTLD
+374 TLDCMDNQLTTLD

-393 LMFLV
+393 LKNLF
-398 CNDNQLTALD
+398 CSGNQLTALD
-408 VTGLTSLVN
+408 VTGLTSLTY
-417 LLCSDNQLTALDVT
+417 LQCS
-431 GLTNLTSLHC
+431 
-441 NDNQLVSLNVSTL
+441 DNQLVSLDVSTL
-454 EELKTLWC
+454 KELKILWC

-467 TALNITHNAY
+467 TALDITHNAY
-477 LGDLT
+477 LGELK

-505 RMLDR
+505 RMLNMY
-510 HSDEN
+510 SDEN
-515 SNVTTNVIEAPVNA
+515 SNVETIVIETPVNA

>member
-1 MTIAALALLLAA
+1 MSIKCMTIVALALLLAA
-13 CGNEEIIEN
+13 CGNEEILEN

-83 TLEGEAKVTDTYT
+83 TLKGEAAETDTYI

-114 TFTLPATQTAVAG
+114 TFTLPATQTAVAD

-139 ATDGSKNLTFR
+139 ATDGSKNLTFQ

-168 TLTANQESDALAG
+168 TLTANQESDALSG
-181 GLTYTIADGT
+181 GLTYTIADGA
-191 LTATGSASRSVTL
+191 LTATGSASRSVTI
-204 TGTFTKGEEYYFVVA
+204 KGNFEAAKEYYFVVA
-219 PGMLTGGITLNYM
+219 PGTLTGGITLNYM

-242 TQKEVTFAA
+242 TQKEVTFTA
-251 GKITNLGVLDIANFT
+251 GKITNLGALVQDDNFT
-266 EALNAAFANAVKES
+266 EALNAAFANAVKEF
-280 NPNIGWRANPDGTV
+280 NPNIQWRANPDGTV
-294 SLDEDNKLQIIMNG
+294 SLDEYNKFQIIRNG
-308 GTFLDLPNKN
+308 GPFLFLRNKN
-318 ITSLAGIEYFT
+318 ITSLAGIEYF
-329 DLEHLDCMGN
+329 
-339 QLTTLDVTKL
+339 
-349 TNLKNLFCSDNQ
+349 
-361 LTTLDVTKLTDLE
+361 TDLE

-387 VTGLTS
+387 VTKLTS

-408 VTGLTSLVN
+408 VTGLTSLKN
-417 LLCSDNQLTALDVT
+417 LFCSGNQLTTLDVT
-431 GLTNLTSLHC
+431 GLTSLTDLEC
-441 NDNQLVSLNVSTL
+441 NGNQLVSLDVSTL
-454 EELKTLWC
+454 EELEILWC

-467 TALNITHNAY
+467 TALDITNNAY
-477 LGDLT
+477 LGDLK

-505 RMLDR
+505 RMLNMY
-510 HSDEN
+510 SDEN
-515 SNVTTNVIEAPVNA
+515 SNVETDIKQSPVNA
-529 DHDGYEEDGE
+529 DHDGYEEDGGE
-539 TVDW
+539 PVLQ

>member
-1 MTIAALALLLAA
+1 MSIKCMTIAALALLLAA
-13 CGNEEIIEN
+13 CGNEEILEN

-83 TLEGEAKVTDTYT
+83 TLKGEAAETDTYT

-114 TFTLPATQTAVAG
+114 TFTLPATQTAVAD

-139 ATDGSKNLTFR
+139 ATDGSKNLTFQ

-168 TLTANQESDALAG
+168 TLTANQESDALSG

-191 LTATGSASRSVTL
+191 LTATGSASRSVTI
-204 TGTFTKGEEYYFVVA
+204 KGNFEAAKEYYFVVA
-219 PGMLTGGITLNYM
+219 PGTLTGGITLNYM

-242 TQKEVTFAA
+242 TQKEVTFTA
-251 GKITNLGVLDIANFT
+251 GKITNLGALVQDDNFT
-266 EALNAAFANAVKES
+266 EALNAAFANAVKEF
-280 NPNIGWRANPDGTV
+280 NPNIQWRANPDGTV
-294 SLDEDNKLQIIMNG
+294 SLDEYNKFQIIRNG
-308 GTFLDLPNKN
+308 GPFLFLRNKN
-318 ITSLAGIEYFT
+318 ITSLAGIEYF
-329 DLEHLDCMGN
+329 
-339 QLTTLDVTKL
+339 
-349 TNLKNLFCSDNQ
+349 
-361 LTTLDVTKLTDLE
+361 TDLE

-387 VTGLTS
+387 VTKLTS

-408 VTGLTSLVN
+408 VTGLTSLKN
-417 LLCSDNQLTALDVT
+417 LFCSGNQLTTLDVT
-431 GLTNLTSLHC
+431 GLTSLTDLEC
-441 NDNQLVSLNVSTL
+441 NGNQLVSLDVSTL
-454 EELKTLWC
+454 EELEILWC

-467 TALNITHNAY
+467 TALDITNNAY
-477 LGDLT
+477 LGDLK

-505 RMLDR
+505 RMLNMY
-510 HSDEN
+510 SDEN
-515 SNVTTNVIEAPVNA
+515 SNVTTDIKQSPVNA
-529 DHDGYEEDGE
+529 DHDGYEEDGGE
-539 TVDW
+539 PVLQ